1 MEESTELSWQYLV
14 DSLRKACDHF
24 VVTAS
29 VVSTGS
35 SAYLSSGCVVWNS
48 RPEGEYRVPVN
59 VLVMRKVIIYLLSLD
74 LFLRI

>member
-1 MEESTELSWQYLV
+1 MGGSTELSWQYLV
-14 DSLRKACDHF
+14 DRLRKACDHF
-24 VVTAS
+24 IVAP
-29 VVSTGS
+29 VVSTGL

-48 RPEGEYRVPVN
+48 RPEGEYPVLVN